1 MLHPIYTSGN
11 DNRIA
16 FVEELG
22 FQLKGV
28 KIHLDVVYFQINTTN
43 NESTYIIIPNHF
55 PSLNIEMNDQSKLK
69 QKIRQ

>member
-43 NESTYIIIPNHF
+43 NESTHIIIPNHF